1 MTNTNKGY
9 CGTVQ
14 NDQGRC
20 YYTYSNG
27 TDQNHSGTIAPQ
39 KVNTVTTNTND
50 YDADDTVTISKTET
64 NYYGT
69 KTAGQDDYTFT
80 FKLVNISTN
89 AERLLAADQPS
100 STSVYSFVPQ
110 NISVAAGSYKAV
122 ITTKDSATGR
132 IINSCESAQFVIQ
145 NVPTSSIVTYSAQKS
160 TVSATYRYKSGAATN
175 LSSGTSLRAGSVVT
189 LVYTLN
195 NGYTYNASANPV
207 TATGVTPTTTYDSN
221 ANTGT
226 IANVNDNDNTVDMEI
241 GGSYYVNVYDVNNG
255 STAFTTC
262 KPWEDF
268 GHTKNPGKKYVE
280 LNETQTLQ
288 QIQDKFNLQPAG
300 SVVSDP
306 GITTTRTSFT
316 ITGPIG
322 KSTSRTYDLT
332 GENFPASYQGKYTV
346 SYTTRYGYEAAGNDH
361 PILKTETATLWVAF
375 DDITIYVDMND
386 NVGNPILNFKY
397 YTDANGN
404 PVPHVK
410 ISPAS

>member
-1 MTNTNKGY
+1 
-9 CGTVQ
+9 
-14 NDQGRC
+14 
-20 YYTYSNG
+20 
-27 TDQNHSGTIAPQ
+27 
-39 KVNTVTTNTND
+39 
-50 YDADDTVTISKTET
+50 
-64 NYYGT
+64 
-69 KTAGQDDYTFT
+69 
-80 FKLVNISTN
+80 
-89 AERLLAADQPS
+89 
-100 STSVYSFVPQ
+100 
-110 NISVAAGSYKAV
+110 
-122 ITTKDSATGR
+122 
-132 IINSCESAQFVIQ
+132 
-145 NVPTSSIVTYSAQKS
+145 
-160 TVSATYRYKSGAATN
+160 
-175 LSSGTSLRAGSVVT
+175 
-189 LVYTLN
+189 
-195 NGYTYNASANPV
+195 
-207 TATGVTPTTTYDSN
+207 
-221 ANTGT
+221 
-226 IANVNDNDNTVDMEI
+226 MEI

-288 QIQDKFNLQPAG
+288 QIQDKFNFQPAG

-404 PVPHVK
+404 PAVSGTTAYLPYEMDLVTGSESIYKYTVK
-410 ISPAS
+410 ISKLTSEYKLILTIS